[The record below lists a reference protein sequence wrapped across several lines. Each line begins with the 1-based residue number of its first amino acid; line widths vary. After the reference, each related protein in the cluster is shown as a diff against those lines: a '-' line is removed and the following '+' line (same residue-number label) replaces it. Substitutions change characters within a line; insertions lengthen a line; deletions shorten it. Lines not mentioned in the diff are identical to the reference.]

1 MTLYD
6 EIKDQLKD
14 SFGKYRTNSLF
25 LEPLYDDSH
34 GAPIF
39 TLKEYDHVHKG
50 RKLISLQQVYLKIAD
65 PTEYKFAMEVFGSWD
80 HWARIAKN
88 ATISPYIEKWREE
101 LELKLRSLSVLNIIE
116 VASAPDTKNLPAM
129 KFVAEG
135 GWKIAKR
142 GRISKEDKEAEV
154 RKEAGIA
161 KSIQD
166 DIKRIRA
173 VK

>member
-101 LELKLRSLSVLNIIE
+101 LELKLRSIGVRNIIE
-116 VASAPDTKNLPAM
+116 VAAISDTKNLPAM
-129 KFVAEG
+129 KFLAEC
-135 GWKIAKR
+135 GWKVAKR

>member
-1 MTLYD
+1 
-6 EIKDQLKD
+6 
-14 SFGKYRTNSLF
+14 
-25 LEPLYDDSH
+25 
-34 GAPIF
+34 
-39 TLKEYDHVHKG
+39 
-50 RKLISLQQVYLKIAD
+50 
-65 PTEYKFAMEVFGSWD
+65 
-80 HWARIAKN
+80 
-88 ATISPYIEKWREE
+88 
-101 LELKLRSLSVLNIIE
+101 
-116 VASAPDTKNLPAM
+116 M